1 MSRFYNSMDEEKFK
15 KELEELKKEKDE
27 YLAGWQ
33 RARADFINYKKEE
46 MERIG
51 GLIEYS
57 QAGFLLKLLPLLDT
71 VEYAE
76 RIIPPDMKEDKNVQ
90 GFLQIGNQLR
100 EFLKSQGV
108 QELKA
113 EQEKFN
119 PEFHEAVGEVEGE
132 KQGTVEEVVEKGY
145 LLRGKL
151 LRPAKVKVIK

>member
-1 MSRFYNSMDEEKFK
+1 
-15 KELEELKKEKDE
+15 
-27 YLAGWQ
+27 
-33 RARADFINYKKEE
+33 
-46 MERIG
+46 
-51 GLIEYS
+51 
-57 QAGFLLKLLPLLDT
+57 
-71 VEYAE
+71 
-76 RIIPPDMKEDKNVQ
+76 MKEDKNVQ

>member
-1 MSRFYNSMDEEKFK
+1 MDEEKFK

-46 MERIG
+46 MERIA

-57 QAGFLLKLLPLLDT
+57 QAGFLIKLLPLLDT

-76 RIIPPDMKEDKNVQ
+76 RMVPQELKEDKNAQ
-90 GFLQIGNQLR
+90 GFLQIGKQLR
-100 EFLKSQGV
+100 GFLKSQGV
-108 QELKA
+108 EELKA
-113 EQEKFN
+113 VEEKFN
-119 PEFHEAVGEVEGE
+119 PEFHEAVGEVTGE
-132 KQGTVEEVVEKGY
+132 KQGTVAEVVEKGY

>member
-1 MSRFYNSMDEEKFK
+1 MDEEKFK
-15 KELEELKKEKDE
+15 KELEELTKQKDE

-46 MERIG
+46 MERIR
-51 GLIEYS
+51 GLNEDS

-76 RIIPPDMKEDKNVQ
+76 RVVPPEMKEDKNVQ

-113 EQEKFN
+113 EQEKFS
-119 PEFHEAVGEVEGE
+119 PEFHEAVGEVEGA
-132 KQGTVEEVVEKGY
+132 KQGTVAEVVEKGY